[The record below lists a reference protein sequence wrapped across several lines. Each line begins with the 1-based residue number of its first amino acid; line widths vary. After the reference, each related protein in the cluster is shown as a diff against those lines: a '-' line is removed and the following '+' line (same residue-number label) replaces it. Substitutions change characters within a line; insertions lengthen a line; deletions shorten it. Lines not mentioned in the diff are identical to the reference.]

1 MKIERGKSVKMNA
14 SILLNT
20 STKTK
25 LIQMNLSIVLTRS
38 ITHQYQRKTVMVVGE
53 HTSMR
58 CQRTIETADSYVQT
72 YAAYDTG
79 RIDVMSAA
87 WLTEKSKTEEN

>member
-1 MKIERGKSVKMNA
+1 M
-14 SILLNT
+14 
-20 STKTK
+20 
-25 LIQMNLSIVLTRS
+25 
-38 ITHQYQRKTVMVVGE
+38 THQTRRKTVMVVGE

-87 WLTEKSKTEEN
+87 WLTEKN